1 MSESTTSEE
10 RATTPERRGA
20 APEKRTG
27 AAEERVAASEEAA
40 TAPESRVTV
49 PERLTADSEEQ
60 TGAIAE
66 REAAP
71 DSRTAAVG
79 PTQRASGAARPDT
92 GPTRPVA
99 ETTRRA
105 AVTTRQPVAEASAAV
120 PPQGSVARPAT
131 PEAAVAALAADGPG
145 LPFLIGVRHHAPSL
159 AAAVPA
165 LLDAAAP
172 DVLLVELP
180 AEFQPWLGWLAHE
193 ETRAPVALAAV
204 PAGGPGAGGEQG
216 PAFYPFADFSPELAA
231 LRWAARNG
239 VPAVACD
246 LPLADRAWARGGPDA
261 PAPAPGAD
269 SVPVP
274 GEDSAPV
281 PGEGHGLS
289 AALRSRLT
297 GRDGDDLWD
306 RLVEAP
312 APGSPPEALRRAAL
326 LTGWALRHEAE
337 ARRGVDGTDLVRE
350 ACMREHIAEAL
361 ANGRRPAVVVGAF
374 HTPALLPYAA
384 GAATA
389 PAVDAPDAAQAPED
403 APDAPSALADAPD
416 APDVLDVPDA
426 PKVPAGPSDAP
437 NAPAGA
443 PDASAAG
450 APDTPSTPEDAPAA
464 SVGVPLTPAD
474 APNAPAREPGAGAT
488 EVGATGTGATEAGA
502 TRVETCTV
510 SLIPYTYLLLDSRSG
525 YPAGIRDPEW
535 QHTVLDAAGDPAAL
549 HEALIRTAVRVCADL
564 RGQGHPYGPADG
576 REVVRVAGDLARLR
590 DLPAPGRGE
599 LLEAVQTVLGRG
611 ETYGT
616 GRAVAHALERVLVGT
631 RTGRPAPA
639 APRSGLG
646 PAVEAET
653 EVLSLPG
660 PADAHEKAPR
670 DLRLDPARSA
680 LDGRR
685 ELLLRRLTVCGIPY
699 AQEQEV
705 TGAAG
710 SEGLTTRWQVRWT
723 PATAAM
729 LTAAGARGVTPAQA
743 AEGVL
748 RGRHATERAE
758 GGPTAAQ
765 VVRGLTEAVTCGL
778 PALADERLTELAA
791 VLPASGTLPELL
803 AGLDLLDRVAAG
815 HLPGLGAPSAPSP
828 SKASPDALAPLPT
841 RIAHAVEL
849 LTSAAV
855 RQVDGLTG
863 SEEPEDARALLELA
877 QRADRVGGIRL
888 ADALARLAAD
898 GTPLIAAAAG
908 AVRVLTGHERAE
920 TFGVRVA
927 SWVDAAVD
935 GSSRAALTA
944 RLTGVL
950 TAAGPLLTVGVA
962 ALDPLLHRVVEL
974 EDAAFLA
981 RLPALRGGFDTL
993 SPAARDRL
1001 LDTVEERL
1009 GERVDIADADD
1020 PVESARRA
1028 VADLAAR
1035 DLLTRLGLP
1044 VPSPVDTEG
1053 HAPSAHA
1060 TAPAPPTASA
1070 PVAAFTTVPRPAAAS
1085 APVPPPSTPASSSD
1099 ATTGTAGPSGSEPAT
1114 ITGTVRP
1121 SGPEPG
1127 TDTTTPAP
1135 ADPARSRTAGTA
1147 PATGSE
1153 AVPGT
1158 ITGTV
1163 TGPSSGNGT
1172 DAATGTAAPP
1182 TGLGTGTATV
1192 RTLAPA
1198 DRWRL
1203 VLGRRPD
1210 QLPSGAA
1217 RLATALDELYGA
1229 GRGEGSRGGLP
1240 MSGRGRGG
1248 REAPFPGVREWSEEL
1263 AALFGPGVREEVLA
1277 AAAATG
1283 RQDVLTE
1290 LDPAAATPSVEL
1302 LRTVLRYAGGL
1313 PEARLAA
1320 LRPLVRR
1327 LVDELTRQL
1336 ATRLRPAL
1344 TGTMLARPTRRP
1356 GGRLDLPR
1364 TLRANLAT
1372 ARRTAD
1378 GTVQV
1383 VPEKPVF
1390 RSRAR
1395 RSADWRLI
1403 LVTDVSGS
1411 MEASTIW
1418 SALTASVLAGV
1429 PTLSTHFL
1437 AFSTEVVDLTGHV
1450 HDPLS
1455 LLLEVSVGGG
1465 THIAAGLRH
1474 ARSLITVPSRTLVVV
1489 ISDFEEGAPL
1499 GGLLSEVRA
1508 LVATGCHVLGCASLD
1523 DAGRPRYS
1531 TGVAGQLV
1539 AAGMPVAALSPLE
1552 LARWIGEKTA

>member
-1 MSESTTSEE
+1 MSESTIPGTRS
-10 RATTPERRGA
+10 T
-20 APEKRTG
+20 
-27 AAEERVAASEEAA
+27 AEVPPTAEAASTAGLPAASPAGSPAAGPASPEA
-40 TAPESRVTV
+40 
-49 PERLTADSEEQ
+49 
-60 TGAIAE
+60 G
-66 REAAP
+66 
-71 DSRTAAVG
+71 
-79 PTQRASGAARPDT
+79 
-92 GPTRPVA
+92 
-99 ETTRRA
+99 
-105 AVTTRQPVAEASAAV
+105 
-120 PPQGSVARPAT
+120 PAT
-131 PEAAVAALAADGPG
+131 SEAAVAALAATGPG
-145 LPFLIGVRHHAPSL
+145 SPFLIGVRHHAPSL
-159 AAAVPA
+159 AAALPA

-193 ETRAPVALAAV
+193 ETEAPVALAAV
-204 PAGGPGAGGEQG
+204 PADGPGPGSAGERG
-216 PAFYPFADFSPELAA
+216 PAFYPFADFSPELVA

-246 LPLADRAWARGGPDA
+246 LPLADRAWAGRGTDT
-261 PAPAPGAD
+261 PAHVPGAD
-269 SVPVP
+269 SVP
-274 GEDSAPV
+274 GR
-281 PGEGHGLS
+281 GEGRGLS
-289 AALRSRLT
+289 DALRSRLT

-306 RLVEAP
+306 RLVEAL
-312 APGSPPEALRRAAL
+312 APGSTPEALRRAAL

-337 ARRGVDGTDLVRE
+337 ARGEVQGTDLVRE
-350 ACMREHIAEAL
+350 ACMRRHVAEAL
-361 ANGRRPAVVVGAF
+361 ASGRRPAVVVGAF
-374 HTPALLPYAA
+374 HTPALLPSAA
-384 GAATA
+384 AADGPA
-389 PAVDAPDAAQAPED
+389 PEAAHAPQAAEALDAPDRA
-403 APDAPSALADAPD
+403 
-416 APDVLDVPDA
+416 VLS
-426 PKVPAGPSDAP
+426 GPGTEGRVHA
-437 NAPAGA
+437 
-443 PDASAAG
+443 AAG
-450 APDTPSTPEDAPAA
+450 TA
-464 SVGVPLTPAD
+464 
-474 APNAPAREPGAGAT
+474 
-488 EVGATGTGATEAGA
+488 
-502 TRVETCTV
+502 TCTV
-510 SLIPYTYLLLDSRSG
+510 SLVPYTYPLLDSRSG

-549 HEALIRTAVRVCADL
+549 HEALIRTAVRVCAAL
-564 RGQGHPYGPADG
+564 REQGHPYGPADG

-590 DLPAPGRGE
+590 GLPAPGRGE

-616 GRAVAHALERVLVGT
+616 GRAVARALEQVLVGA

-653 EVLSLPG
+653 EALALPG
-660 PADAHEKAPR
+660 PEDAHEKAPR
-670 DLRLDPARSA
+670 DLRLDPARST
-680 LDGRR
+680 LDRRR

-699 AQEQEV
+699 AQEQGV
-705 TGAAG
+705 AGAAG
-710 SEGLTTRWQVRWT
+710 GEGLTTRWQVRWT

-748 RGRHATERAE
+748 RQRHAAERAE

-765 VVRGLTEAVTCGL
+765 VVGGLTGAAECGL

-803 AGLDLLDRVAAG
+803 AGLDLLDRLDAG
-815 HLPGLGAPSAPSP
+815 HLPGSGL
-828 SKASPDALAPLPT
+828 PDATAVPDAT
-841 RIAHAVEL
+841 ATARAARTAHAAEL

-863 SEEPEDARALLELA
+863 SEDPKDARALLELA

-888 ADALARLAAD
+888 TDALTRLAAD

-908 AVRVLTGHERAE
+908 AVRVLTGHEEAE
-920 TFGVRVA
+920 SFGGRVA
-927 SWVDAAVD
+927 SWVDGAVD
-935 GSSRAALTA
+935 STSRAALTA

-950 TAAGPLLTVGVA
+950 TVAGPLLTVGIG

-974 EDAAFLA
+974 DDTAFLA

-1009 GERVDIADADD
+1009 GERVDTLDADD
-1020 PVESARRA
+1020 PVELALRTT
-1028 VADLAAR
+1028 ADLAAR
-1035 DLLTRLGLP
+1035 ELLAGLGLP
-1044 VPSPVDTEG
+1044 VPPPVDDGGSPPSPGRPAATRPG
-1053 HAPSAHA
+1053 RDAAPDT
-1060 TAPAPPTASA
+1060 TASDAPDTTASA
-1070 PVAAFTTVPRPAAAS
+1070 EATSVPSAVAAPA
-1085 APVPPPSTPASSSD
+1085 
-1099 ATTGTAGPSGSEPAT
+1099 
-1114 ITGTVRP
+1114 
-1121 SGPEPG
+1121 
-1127 TDTTTPAP
+1127 
-1135 ADPARSRTAGTA
+1135 
-1147 PATGSE
+1147 
-1153 AVPGT
+1153 
-1158 ITGTV
+1158 
-1163 TGPSSGNGT
+1163 
-1172 DAATGTAAPP
+1172 
-1182 TGLGTGTATV
+1182 

-1203 VLGRRPD
+1203 VLGRRAD

-1229 GRGEGSRGGLP
+1229 GHGEGSRGGLP
-1240 MSGRGRGG
+1240 GPGGPGSRGG
-1248 REAPFPGVREWSEEL
+1248 REPSFPGVREWSEEL

-1277 AAAATG
+1277 AAAVTG
-1283 RQDVLTE
+1283 RQDVLAE
-1290 LDPAAATPSVEL
+1290 LDPAATTPSVEL
-1302 LRTVLRYAGGL
+1302 LRTILRYAGGL

-1320 LRPLVRR
+1320 LRPLVRH

-1378 GTVQV
+1378 GTIQV
-1383 VPEKPVF
+1383 IPEKPVF

-1411 MEASTIW
+1411 MESSTIW

-1474 ARSLITVPSRTLVVV
+1474 ARSLIAVPSRTLVVV

-1499 GGLLSEVRA
+1499 AGLLAEVRS
-1508 LVATGCHVLGCASLD
+1508 LVNTGCHVLGCASLD

>member
-1 MSESTTSEE
+1 MSESTTPEPRSIPEPRSTAE
-10 RATTPERRGA
+10 TRSTPETRSTVEVSPTAGA
-20 APEKRTG
+20 PG
-27 AAEERVAASEEAA
+27 ASPAQGPAA
-40 TAPESRVTV
+40 
-49 PERLTADSEEQ
+49 
-60 TGAIAE
+60 G
-66 REAAP
+66 
-71 DSRTAAVG
+71 
-79 PTQRASGAARPDT
+79 
-92 GPTRPVA
+92 
-99 ETTRRA
+99 
-105 AVTTRQPVAEASAAV
+105 
-120 PPQGSVARPAT
+120 PAT
-131 PEAAVAALAADGPG
+131 PEAAVEALAATGPG

-159 AAAVPA
+159 AAALPA

-193 ETRAPVALAAV
+193 ETEAPVALAAV
-204 PAGGPGAGGEQG
+204 PADGPGTGSAGERG
-216 PAFYPFADFSPELAA
+216 PAFYPFADFSPELVA

-246 LPLADRAWARGGPDA
+246 LPLADRAWAGGGPDA
-261 PAPAPGAD
+261 PVPAPTPAPGAD
-269 SVPVP
+269 S
-274 GEDSAPV
+274 APV
-281 PGEGHGLS
+281 RGEGHGLS

-312 APGSPPEALRRAAL
+312 APGSTPEALRRAAL
-326 LTGWALRHEAE
+326 LTGWALRYEAE
-337 ARRGVDGTDLVRE
+337 AEGGVHGADLVRE
-350 ACMREHIAEAL
+350 ACMRRHVTEAL
-361 ANGRRPAVVVGAF
+361 ASGRRPAVVVGAF
-374 HTPALLPYAA
+374 HTPALLASAA
-384 GAATA
+384 GAAGD
-389 PAVDAPDAAQAPED
+389 PPPD
-403 APDAPSALADAPD
+403 
-416 APDVLDVPDA
+416 
-426 PKVPAGPSDAP
+426 
-437 NAPAGA
+437 A
-443 PDASAAG
+443 PDASAA
-450 APDTPSTPEDAPAA
+450 APEPAA
-464 SVGVPLTPAD
+464 DGQM
-474 APNAPAREPGAGAT
+474 NGAA
-488 EVGATGTGATEAGA
+488 GTTA
-502 TRVETCTV
+502 CTV
-510 SLIPYTYLLLDSRSG
+510 SLVPYTYPLLDSRSG

-549 HEALIRTAVRVCADL
+549 HEALIRTAVRVCAAL
-564 RGQGHPYGPADG
+564 REQGHPYGPADG

-616 GRAVAHALERVLVGT
+616 GRAVARALERVLVGA

-653 EVLSLPG
+653 AALSLPG
-660 PADAHEKAPR
+660 PEDAHEKTPR
-670 DLRLDPARSA
+670 DLRLDPARST
-680 LDGRR
+680 LDRRR

-699 AQEQEV
+699 AQEQGV

-710 SEGLTTRWQVRWT
+710 TEGLTTRWQVRWT

-748 RGRHATERAE
+748 RQRHAAERAE

-765 VVRGLTEAVTCGL
+765 VVRGLTEAAECGL

-803 AGLDLLDRVAAG
+803 AGLDLLDRIDAG
-815 HLPGLGAPSAPSP
+815 HLPGLAPSGDPSVP
-828 SKASPDALAPLPT
+828 ETPDVTATVSARAART
-841 RIAHAVEL
+841 ARAAEL

-855 RQVDGLTG
+855 RQIDGLTG

-888 ADALARLAAD
+888 TDALARLAAD

-908 AVRVLTGHERAE
+908 AVRVLTGHEEAE
-920 TFGVRVA
+920 AFGVRVA
-927 SWVDAAVD
+927 SWVDGAVD
-935 GSSRAALTA
+935 STSRAALTA

-950 TAAGPLLTVGVA
+950 TVAGPLLTVGA
-962 ALDPLLHRVVEL
+962 GALDPLLRRVVEL
-974 EDAAFLA
+974 DDTAFLA

-1009 GERVDIADADD
+1009 GERVDTLDADD
-1020 PVESARRA
+1020 PTELARRTA
-1028 VADLAAR
+1028 ADLAAR
-1035 DLLTRLGLP
+1035 ELLTGLGLP
-1044 VPSPVDTEG
+1044 VPPPVHDDRFPPPSG
-1053 HAPSAHA
+1053 H
-1060 TAPAPPTASA
+1060 
-1070 PVAAFTTVPRPAAAS
+1070 PAAAH
-1085 APVPPPSTPASSSD
+1085 P
-1099 ATTGTAGPSGSEPAT
+1099 
-1114 ITGTVRP
+1114 
-1121 SGPEPG
+1121 
-1127 TDTTTPAP
+1127 
-1135 ADPARSRTAGTA
+1135 
-1147 PATGSE
+1147 
-1153 AVPGT
+1153 
-1158 ITGTV
+1158 
-1163 TGPSSGNGT
+1163 
-1172 DAATGTAAPP
+1172 AATPSVE
-1182 TGLGTGTATV
+1182 ATSA

-1210 QLPSGAA
+1210 RLPSGAD

-1240 MSGRGRGG
+1240 GSGPRGG
-1248 REAPFPGVREWSEEL
+1248 REPSFPGVREWSEEL
-1263 AALFGPGVREEVLA
+1263 AALFGPGIREEVLA
-1277 AAAATG
+1277 AAAVTG
-1283 RQDVLTE
+1283 RQDVLAE

-1313 PEARLAA
+1313 PETRLAA
-1320 LRPLVRR
+1320 LRPLVRH

-1378 GTVQV
+1378 GTVRV
-1383 VPEKPVF
+1383 IPEKPVF

-1474 ARSLITVPSRTLVVV
+1474 ARSLITVPTRTLVVV

-1499 GGLLSEVRA
+1499 GGLLAEVRA
-1508 LVATGCHVLGCASLD
+1508 LVTTGCHVLGCASLD

>member
-1 MSESTTSEE
+1 MSESTTPG
-10 RATTPERRGA
+10 APPIAAAPAAYPAHGA
-20 APEKRTG
+20 AAGPVTPVVG
-27 AAEERVAASEEAA
+27 PVTSEAG
-40 TAPESRVTV
+40 PVT
-49 PERLTADSEEQ
+49 P
-60 TGAIAE
+60 
-66 REAAP
+66 
-71 DSRTAAVG
+71 AVG
-79 PTQRASGAARPDT
+79 P
-92 GPTRPVA
+92 V
-99 ETTRRA
+99 
-105 AVTTRQPVAEASAAV
+105 
-120 PPQGSVARPAT
+120 T
-131 PEAAVAALAADGPG
+131 PEAAVAALAATGPG
-145 LPFLIGVRHHAPSL
+145 SPFLIGVRHHAPSL
-159 AAAVPA
+159 AAALPA

-193 ETRAPVALAAV
+193 ETEAPVALAAV
-204 PAGGPGAGGEQG
+204 PGDGPGAGSAGERG
-216 PAFYPFADFSPELAA
+216 PAFYPFADFSPELVA

-246 LPLADRAWARGGPDA
+246 LALADRAWAGGDPVS
-261 PAPAPGAD
+261 PAPVPGAD
-269 SVPVP
+269 SVPTP
-274 GEDSAPV
+274 GEA
-281 PGEGHGLS
+281 HGLS
-289 AALRSRLT
+289 DALRSGLT

-306 RLVEAP
+306 RLVEAR
-312 APGSPPEALRRAAL
+312 APGSTPEALRRAAL
-326 LTGWALRHEAE
+326 LTGWALRHEAV
-337 ARRGVDGTDLVRE
+337 ARGGVARTDLIRE
-350 ACMREHIAEAL
+350 ACMRGHIAEAL
-361 ANGRRPAVVVGAF
+361 ASGRRPAVVVGAF
-374 HTPALLPYAA
+374 HTAALLP
-384 GAATA
+384 
-389 PAVDAPDAAQAPED
+389 PDAGGPAPEVRH
-403 APDAPSALADAPD
+403 APTAAP
-416 APDVLDVPDA
+416 
-426 PKVPAGPSDAP
+426 
-437 NAPAGA
+437 
-443 PDASAAG
+443 
-450 APDTPSTPEDAPAA
+450 EPAA
-464 SVGVPLTPAD
+464 DGLANGS
-474 APNAPAREPGAGAT
+474 AGTA
-488 EVGATGTGATEAGA
+488 A
-502 TRVETCTV
+502 CTV
-510 SLIPYTYLLLDSRSG
+510 SLVPYTYPLLDSRSG

-535 QHTVLDAAGDPAAL
+535 QHIVLDAAGDPAAL
-549 HEALIRTAVRVCADL
+549 HEALIRTAVRVCVAL
-564 RGQGHPYGPADG
+564 REQGHPYGPADG

-616 GRAVAHALERVLVGT
+616 GRAVARALERVLVGD
-631 RTGRPAPA
+631 RTGRPTPA

-653 EVLSLPG
+653 AALSLPG
-660 PADAHEKAPR
+660 PDAHEKTPR
-670 DLRLDPARSA
+670 DLRLDPARST
-680 LDGRR
+680 LDRRR

-710 SEGLTTRWQVRWT
+710 TEGLTTRWQVRWT

-729 LTAAGARGVTPAQA
+729 LTAAGTRGVTPAQA

-748 RGRHATERAE
+748 RQRHAAERAE
-758 GGPTAAQ
+758 GGPAAAQ
-765 VVRGLTEAVTCGL
+765 VVRGLTEAAECGL

-803 AGLDLLDRVAAG
+803 AGLDLLDRIDAG
-815 HLPGLGAPSAPSP
+815 HLPGLAAPDASSAPDASLAPDASSAPAPSSAPDASSPPAPS
-828 SKASPDALAPLPT
+828 SAPDATAT
-841 RIAHAVEL
+841 ATARAARTAHAAEL

-863 SEEPEDARALLELA
+863 SEDAEDARALLELA
-877 QRADRVGGIRL
+877 QRADRMGGIRL
-888 ADALARLAAD
+888 TAALARLAA
-898 GTPLIAAAAG
+898 GGAPLIAAAAG
-908 AVRVLTGHERAE
+908 AVRVLTGHEEA
-920 TFGVRVA
+920 GSYGARVA
-927 SWVDAAVD
+927 SWADGAVD
-935 GSSRAALTA
+935 SASRAALTA
-944 RLTGVL
+944 RLTGLL
-950 TAAGPLLTVGVA
+950 TVAGPLLAVGVD
-962 ALDPLLHRVVEL
+962 ALDPLLHRVTEL
-974 EDAAFLA
+974 DDTAFLA

-1009 GERVDIADADD
+1009 GERVDSLDADD
-1020 PVESARRA
+1020 PAELARRTA
-1028 VADLAAR
+1028 ADLAAR
-1035 DLLTRLGLP
+1035 ALLTGLGLP
-1044 VPSPVDTEG
+1044 VPPPPHDDRLPQLSG
-1053 HAPSAHA
+1053 HPAAPHPA
-1060 TAPAPPTASA
+1060 TAP
-1070 PVAAFTTVPRPAAAS
+1070 
-1085 APVPPPSTPASSSD
+1085 ST
-1099 ATTGTAGPSGSEPAT
+1099 G
-1114 ITGTVRP
+1114 
-1121 SGPEPG
+1121 
-1127 TDTTTPAP
+1127 
-1135 ADPARSRTAGTA
+1135 
-1147 PATGSE
+1147 
-1153 AVPGT
+1153 
-1158 ITGTV
+1158 
-1163 TGPSSGNGT
+1163 
-1172 DAATGTAAPP
+1172 AAP
-1182 TGLGTGTATV
+1182 G

-1210 QLPSGAA
+1210 RLPSGAA

-1229 GRGEGSRGGLP
+1229 GHGEGSRGGLP
-1240 MSGRGRGG
+1240 GPGGGVGSRGG
-1248 REAPFPGVREWSEEL
+1248 REPSFPGVREWSEEL
-1263 AALFGPGVREEVLA
+1263 AALFGPGIREEVLA

-1283 RQDVLTE
+1283 RQDVLAE
-1290 LDPAAATPSVEL
+1290 IDPAAATPSVEL

-1320 LRPLVRR
+1320 LRPLVRH

-1344 TGTMLARPTRRP
+1344 TGTMAARPTRRP
-1356 GGRLDLPR
+1356 GGRLDLAR

-1383 VPEKPVF
+1383 IPEKPVF

-1450 HDPLS
+1450 NDPLS

-1474 ARSLITVPSRTLVVV
+1474 ARSLITVPTRTLVVV

-1499 GGLLSEVRA
+1499 GGLLAEVRA
-1508 LVATGCHVLGCASLD
+1508 LAATGCHVLGCASLD

>member
-1 MSESTTSEE
+1 MNESTTPGPD
-10 RATTPERRGA
+10 AT
-20 APEKRTG
+20 
-27 AAEERVAASEEAA
+27 
-40 TAPESRVTV
+40 
-49 PERLTADSEEQ
+49 
-60 TGAIAE
+60 
-66 REAAP
+66 
-71 DSRTAAVG
+71 
-79 PTQRASGAARPDT
+79 
-92 GPTRPVA
+92 
-99 ETTRRA
+99 
-105 AVTTRQPVAEASAAV
+105 AEASPAADGPSASPV
-120 PPQGSVARPAT
+120 RGPAGGPAT
-131 PEAAVAALAADGPG
+131 SEAAMAALAAAGPG
-145 LPFLIGVRHHAPSL
+145 SPFLIGVRHHAPSL
-159 AAAVPA
+159 AAALPA

-193 ETRAPVALAAV
+193 ETEAPVALAAV
-204 PAGGPGAGGEQG
+204 PADGPGAGPAGVRG
-216 PAFYPFADFSPELAA
+216 PAFYPFADFSPELVA
-231 LRWAARNG
+231 LRWAAGNG

-246 LPLADRAWARGGPDA
+246 LPLADRAWAEGGDGA
-261 PAPAPGAD
+261 PAPVPGAAC
-269 SVPVP
+269 
-274 GEDSAPV
+274 APV

-306 RLVEAP
+306 RLVEAQ
-312 APGSPPEALRRAAL
+312 APGSTPEALRRAAL

-337 ARRGVDGTDLVRE
+337 ARGGVHGTDLVRE
-350 ACMREHIAEAL
+350 ACMRGHVAEAL
-361 ANGRRPAVVVGAF
+361 ASGRRPAVVVGAF
-374 HTPALLPYAA
+374 HTPALLPSAAGATWAAGEPEAPDPAAPGPAAAAEEAVPGPAATPEQAVPGPVAVPEPSAAGHVGGAA
-384 GAATA
+384 GAA
-389 PAVDAPDAAQAPED
+389 
-403 APDAPSALADAPD
+403 
-416 APDVLDVPDA
+416 
-426 PKVPAGPSDAP
+426 G
-437 NAPAGA
+437 
-443 PDASAAG
+443 
-450 APDTPSTPEDAPAA
+450 
-464 SVGVPLTPAD
+464 
-474 APNAPAREPGAGAT
+474 
-488 EVGATGTGATEAGA
+488 
-502 TRVETCTV
+502 CTV
-510 SLIPYTYLLLDSRSG
+510 SLIPYTYPLLDSRSG

-535 QHTVLDAAGDPAAL
+535 QHTVLEAAGDPAAV
-549 HEALIRTAVRVCADL
+549 HEALIRTAVRLCAAL
-564 RGQGHPYGPADG
+564 REQGHPYGPADG

-616 GRAVAHALERVLVGT
+616 GRAVAQALERVLVGS

-639 APRSGLG
+639 APRSGLS

-653 EVLSLPG
+653 AALALPG
-660 PADAHEKAPR
+660 PQDAHERTPR
-670 DLRLDPARSA
+670 DLRLDPARST
-680 LDGRR
+680 LDRRR

-699 AQEQEV
+699 AREQGV

-710 SEGLTTRWQVRWT
+710 GEGLTTRWQVRWT

-748 RGRHATERAE
+748 RQRHAAERAE

-765 VVRGLTEAVTCGL
+765 VVRGLAEAAACGL
-778 PALADERLTELAA
+778 TALADERLTELAA

-815 HLPGLGAPSAPSP
+815 HLPGLAASDGPADPSAGPEDSSHGP
-828 SKASPDALAPLPT
+828 AAAPDAAGAARAART
-841 RIAHAVEL
+841 AHAAEL
-849 LTSAAV
+849 LTAAAV

-863 SEEPEDARALLELA
+863 SEKPEDARALLELA
-877 QRADRVGGIRL
+877 QRADRLGGIRL
-888 ADALARLAAD
+888 TDALARLAAD

-908 AVRVLTGHERAE
+908 AVRVLTGHEEAE
-920 TFGVRVA
+920 AFGERVA
-927 SWVDAAVD
+927 SWVDGAVD
-935 GSSRAALTA
+935 SASRATLTA

-950 TAAGPLLTVGVA
+950 TVAGPLLTVGA
-962 ALDPLLHRVVEL
+962 GALDPLLNRVVEL
-974 EDAAFLA
+974 DDSAFLA

-1001 LDTVEERL
+1001 LGTVEERL
-1009 GERVDIADADD
+1009 GERVDSLDADD
-1020 PVESARRA
+1020 PAELARRTA
-1028 VADLAAR
+1028 ADLAAR
-1035 DLLTRLGLP
+1035 ELLTALGLP
-1044 VPSPVDTEG
+1044 VPAPAHDDRRPT
-1053 HAPSAHA
+1053 PSADRA
-1060 TAPAPPTASA
+1060 APRPTVALGTASLAETVPTTALPAEETSATGATPDTAPAAEAVP
-1070 PVAAFTTVPRPAAAS
+1070 TTVPPARAAPTAAPPPEKTPAAAS
-1085 APVPPPSTPASSSD
+1085 STEA
-1099 ATTGTAGPSGSEPAT
+1099 
-1114 ITGTVRP
+1114 I
-1121 SGPEPG
+1121 
-1127 TDTTTPAP
+1127 PAP
-1135 ADPARSRTAGTA
+1135 ASA
-1147 PATGSE
+1147 
-1153 AVPGT
+1153 
-1158 ITGTV
+1158 
-1163 TGPSSGNGT
+1163 
-1172 DAATGTAAPP
+1172 
-1182 TGLGTGTATV
+1182 
-1192 RTLAPA
+1192 RTLEPA

-1203 VLGRRPD
+1203 VLGRSADR
-1210 QLPSGAA
+1210 LPSGAA

-1229 GRGEGSRGGLP
+1229 GHGEGSRGGLP
-1240 MSGRGRGG
+1240 APGGSGAGGG
-1248 REAPFPGVREWSEEL
+1248 REPSFPGVREWSEEL

-1277 AAAATG
+1277 AAAVTG
-1283 RQDVLTE
+1283 RQDVLAE

-1302 LRTVLRYAGGL
+1302 LRTILQYAGGL

-1320 LRPLVRR
+1320 LRPLVRH

-1336 ATRLRPAL
+1336 ADRLRPAL
-1344 TGTMLARPTRRP
+1344 TGTTTARPTRRP
-1356 GGRLDLPR
+1356 GGRLDLAR
-1364 TLRANLAT
+1364 TLHANLAT

-1378 GTVQV
+1378 GTIQV
-1383 VPEKPVF
+1383 IPEKPVF

-1450 HDPLS
+1450 RDPLS

-1474 ARSLITVPSRTLVVV
+1474 ARGLIEVPSRTLVVV

-1499 GGLLSEVRA
+1499 AGLLAEVRA
-1508 LVATGCHVLGCASLD
+1508 LVNTGCHVLGCASLD

>member
-1 MSESTTSEE
+1 MSESTTPEE
-10 RATTPERRGA
+10 RAAMPEG
-20 APEKRTG
+20 
-27 AAEERVAASEEAA
+27 
-40 TAPESRVTV
+40 
-49 PERLTADSEEQ
+49 
-60 TGAIAE
+60 
-66 REAAP
+66 
-71 DSRTAAVG
+71 
-79 PTQRASGAARPDT
+79 
-92 GPTRPVA
+92 RPVA
-99 ETTRRA
+99 EA
-105 AVTTRQPVAEASAAV
+105 PGAV
-120 PPQGSVARPAT
+120 PPQGPEAGPVT
-131 PEAAVAALAADGPG
+131 PEAAVAALAVDGPG

-204 PAGGPGAGGEQG
+204 PAAGAGAGGERG

-246 LPLADRAWARGGPDA
+246 LPLADRAWARGGPGAPA

-269 SVPVP
+269 SVR
-274 GEDSAPV
+274 V

-289 AALRSRLT
+289 TALRSRLT
-297 GRDGDDLWD
+297 GREGDDLWD

-312 APGSPPEALRRAAL
+312 APGSSPEALRRAAL
-326 LTGWALRHEAE
+326 LTGWALRYEAE
-337 ARRGVDGTDLVRE
+337 ARYGVDGTDLVRE
-350 ACMREHIAEAL
+350 ACMRDHIAAAL
-361 ANGRRPAVVVGAF
+361 ANGQRPAVVVGAF
-374 HTPALLPYAA
+374 HTPALLTSAA
-384 GAATA
+384 PGPDTA
-389 PAVDAPDAAQAPED
+389 PAAP
-403 APDAPSALADAPD
+403 
-416 APDVLDVPDA
+416 
-426 PKVPAGPSDAP
+426 
-437 NAPAGA
+437 GA
-443 PDASAAG
+443 PDTSEAPADATYAPADTPDAAAG
-450 APDTPSTPEDAPAA
+450 APTT
-464 SVGVPLTPAD
+464 
-474 APNAPAREPGAGAT
+474 PAREPGERAGGLA
-488 EVGATGTGATEAGA
+488 EAA
-502 TRVETCTV
+502 CTV
-510 SLIPYTYLLLDSRSG
+510 SLIPYTYPLLDSRSG

-549 HEALIRTAVRVCADL
+549 HEALIRTAVRVCAAL
-564 RGQGHPYGPADG
+564 REQGHPYGPADG

-599 LLEAVQTVLGRG
+599 FLEAVQTVLGRG

-631 RTGRPAPA
+631 RTGHPTPA

-653 EVLSLPG
+653 EALSLPG
-660 PADAHEKAPR
+660 PADTAEKAPR

-748 RGRHATERAE
+748 RGRHAAERAE

-765 VVRGLTEAVTCGL
+765 VVRGLTEAAECGL
-778 PALADERLTELAA
+778 PALAEERLTELAA

-815 HLPGLGAPSAPSP
+815 HLPGLAVPRDPSP
-828 SKASPDALAPLPT
+828 SDTPDALAALPA
-841 RIAHAVEL
+841 RLAHAAEL

-908 AVRVLTGHERAE
+908 AVRVLTGHEQAE

-935 GSSRAALTA
+935 SPSRAALTA

-974 EDAAFLA
+974 DDAAFLA

-1009 GERVDIADADD
+1009 GERVDLAGADD
-1020 PVESARRA
+1020 PAELARRA

-1035 DLLTRLGLP
+1035 DLLARLGLP
-1044 VPSPVDTEG
+1044 VPSPGGTEG
-1053 HAPSAHA
+1053 HPPAAHTPEPAPTTTTTAPPSACATITPSPADRAHA
-1060 TAPAPPTASA
+1060 HPR
-1070 PVAAFTTVPRPAAAS
+1070 TTEEG
-1085 APVPPPSTPASSSD
+1085 TK
-1099 ATTGTAGPSGSEPAT
+1099 TGTGTAQAPST
-1114 ITGTVRP
+1114 KTGAGQAP
-1121 SGPEPG
+1121 SPE
-1127 TDTTTPAP
+1127 
-1135 ADPARSRTAGTA
+1135 
-1147 PATGSE
+1147 
-1153 AVPGT
+1153 
-1158 ITGTV
+1158 
-1163 TGPSSGNGT
+1163 TGP
-1172 DAATGTAAPP
+1172 DAATGAAAPP
-1182 TGLGTGTATV
+1182 TGLGGATTPA

-1210 QLPSGAA
+1210 QLPPGAA

-1240 MSGRGRGG
+1240 MPGQGRGG
-1248 REAPFPGVREWSEEL
+1248 REASFPGVREWSEEL

-1344 TGTMLARPTRRP
+1344 TGTMQARPTRRP

-1372 ARRTAD
+1372 ARRAED

-1383 VPEKPVF
+1383 VPERPVF

>member
-1 MSESTTSEE
+1 MSESTDP
-10 RATTPERRGA
+10 ATGSTAEVPPAAGA
-20 APEKRTG
+20 L
-27 AAEERVAASEEAA
+27 AAS
-40 TAPESRVTV
+40 
-49 PERLTADSEEQ
+49 
-60 TGAIAE
+60 
-66 REAAP
+66 
-71 DSRTAAVG
+71 
-79 PTQRASGAARPDT
+79 
-92 GPTRPVA
+92 
-99 ETTRRA
+99 
-105 AVTTRQPVAEASAAV
+105 
-120 PPQGSVARPAT
+120 PPQGPGAGPAT
-131 PEAAVAALAADGPG
+131 PEAAEAALAATGPG

-159 AAAVPA
+159 AAALPA

-193 ETRAPVALAAV
+193 ETEAPVALAAV
-204 PAGGPGAGGEQG
+204 PAEGPGAGSAGERG
-216 PAFYPFADFSPELAA
+216 PAFYPFADFSPELVA

-246 LPLADRAWARGGPDA
+246 LPLADRVWAGGGPDT
-261 PAPAPGAD
+261 PARTPVPGAD
-269 SVPVP
+269 S
-274 GEDSAPV
+274 APV
-281 PGEGHGLS
+281 LGEGHGLS

-306 RLVEAP
+306 RLVEAF
-312 APGSPPEALRRAAL
+312 APGSTPEALRRAAL
-326 LTGWALRHEAE
+326 LTGWALRYEAE
-337 ARRGVDGTDLVRE
+337 ARGGVHGTDLVRE
-350 ACMREHIAEAL
+350 ACMRGHVAEAL
-361 ANGRRPAVVVGAF
+361 ASGRRPAVVVGAF
-374 HTPALLPYAA
+374 HTPALLLSA
-384 GAATA
+384 GDAGGHAPVAVDEPAATS
-389 PAVDAPDAAQAPED
+389 APDAD
-403 APDAPSALADAPD
+403 GR
-416 APDVLDVPDA
+416 VN
-426 PKVPAGPSDAP
+426 G
-437 NAPAGA
+437 
-443 PDASAAG
+443 AAG
-450 APDTPSTPEDAPAA
+450 TSA
-464 SVGVPLTPAD
+464 
-474 APNAPAREPGAGAT
+474 
-488 EVGATGTGATEAGA
+488 
-502 TRVETCTV
+502 CTV
-510 SLIPYTYLLLDSRSG
+510 SLVPYTYPLLDSRSG

-535 QHTVLDAAGDPAAL
+535 QHTVLDAAGDPEAL
-549 HEALIRTAVRVCADL
+549 HEALIRTAVRLCAAL
-564 RGQGHPYGPADG
+564 REQGHPYGPADG
-576 REVVRVAGDLARLR
+576 REIVRVAGDLARLR

-616 GRAVAHALERVLVGT
+616 GRAVAAALERVLVGA
-631 RTGRPAPA
+631 RTGRPTPA

-653 EVLSLPG
+653 AALSLPG
-660 PADAHEKAPR
+660 PQDVHEKTPR
-670 DLRLDPARSA
+670 DLRLDPARST
-680 LDGRR
+680 LDRRR

-699 AQEQEV
+699 AQEQGV

-710 SEGLTTRWQVRWT
+710 TEGLTTRWQVRWT

-748 RGRHATERAE
+748 RQRRAAERAE

-765 VVRGLTEAVTCGL
+765 VVRGLTEAAECGL
-778 PALADERLTELAA
+778 PTLADGRLTELAA

-803 AGLDLLDRVAAG
+803 AGLDLLDRIDAG
-815 HLPGLGAPSAPSP
+815 HLPGLAAPDDASAPDTV
-828 SKASPDALAPLPT
+828 ASARAART
-841 RIAHAVEL
+841 AGAAEL

-888 ADALARLAAD
+888 TDALARLAAD
-898 GTPLIAAAAG
+898 ATPLIAAAAG
-908 AVRVLTGHERAE
+908 AVRVLTGHEEAE
-920 TFGVRVA
+920 SFGARVA
-927 SWVDAAVD
+927 SWVDGAVD
-935 GSSRAALTA
+935 GTSRAALTA

-950 TAAGPLLTVGVA
+950 TVAGPLLTVGVG

-974 EDAAFLA
+974 DDTAFLA

-1009 GERVDIADADD
+1009 GERVGTLDADD
-1020 PVESARRA
+1020 PAELARRTA
-1028 VADLAAR
+1028 ADLAAR
-1035 DLLTRLGLP
+1035 ELLTGLGLP
-1044 VPSPVDTEG
+1044 VPP
-1053 HAPSAHA
+1053 PAHNDHPGA
-1060 TAPAPPTASA
+1060 ARPTVTSASA
-1070 PVAAFTTVPRPAAAS
+1070 PSTDA
-1085 APVPPPSTPASSSD
+1085 TPA
-1099 ATTGTAGPSGSEPAT
+1099 
-1114 ITGTVRP
+1114 
-1121 SGPEPG
+1121 
-1127 TDTTTPAP
+1127 
-1135 ADPARSRTAGTA
+1135 
-1147 PATGSE
+1147 
-1153 AVPGT
+1153 
-1158 ITGTV
+1158 
-1163 TGPSSGNGT
+1163 
-1172 DAATGTAAPP
+1172 
-1182 TGLGTGTATV
+1182 
-1192 RTLAPA
+1192 RTLAPG

-1217 RLATALDELYGA
+1217 RLATALDELYGS
-1229 GRGEGSRGGLP
+1229 GHGEGSRGGLP
-1240 MSGRGRGG
+1240 GPGRGGGSPPRGG
-1248 REAPFPGVREWSEEL
+1248 REPSFPGVREWSEEL
-1263 AALFGPGVREEVLA
+1263 AALFGPGVRDEVLA
-1277 AAAATG
+1277 AAAVTG

-1290 LDPAAATPSVEL
+1290 LDPESVTPSVEL
-1302 LRTVLRYAGGL
+1302 LRTILRYAGGL
-1313 PEARLAA
+1313 PEARIAA
-1320 LRPLVRR
+1320 LRPLVRH

-1344 TGTMLARPTRRP
+1344 TGTMAARPTRRP

-1383 VPEKPVF
+1383 IPENPVF

-1474 ARSLITVPSRTLVVV
+1474 ARSLIEVPTRTLVVV

-1499 GGLLSEVRA
+1499 GGLLAEVRA
-1508 LVATGCHVLGCASLD
+1508 LVTTGCHVLGCASLD

>member
-1 MSESTTSEE
+1 M
-10 RATTPERRGA
+10 
-20 APEKRTG
+20 
-27 AAEERVAASEEAA
+27 
-40 TAPESRVTV
+40 
-49 PERLTADSEEQ
+49 
-60 TGAIAE
+60 
-66 REAAP
+66 
-71 DSRTAAVG
+71 
-79 PTQRASGAARPDT
+79 
-92 GPTRPVA
+92 
-99 ETTRRA
+99 
-105 AVTTRQPVAEASAAV
+105 
-120 PPQGSVARPAT
+120 
-131 PEAAVAALAADGPG
+131 
-145 LPFLIGVRHHAPSL
+145 PFLIGVRHHAPSL

-172 DVLLVELP
+172 DLLLVELP

-204 PAGGPGAGGEQG
+204 PAGGPGAGGGQG
-216 PAFYPFADFSPELAA
+216 PAFYPFADFSPELVA

-261 PAPAPGAD
+261 PAPVPGAD
-269 SVPVP
+269 
-274 GEDSAPV
+274 ATPV

-312 APGSPPEALRRAAL
+312 APGSAPEALRRAAL
-326 LTGWALRHEAE
+326 LTGWALRYEAE

-374 HTPALLPYAA
+374 HVPALLPSAA

-389 PAVDAPDAAQAPED
+389 PA
-403 APDAPSALADAPD
+403 PDAPSEPD
-416 APDVLDVPDA
+416 T
-426 PKVPAGPSDAP
+426 
-437 NAPAGA
+437 PAGA
-443 PDASAAG
+443 PDAPARELGAG
-450 APDTPSTPEDAPAA
+450 APAA
-464 SVGVPLTPAD
+464 A
-474 APNAPAREPGAGAT
+474 
-488 EVGATGTGATEAGA
+488 
-502 TRVETCTV
+502 CTV
-510 SLIPYTYLLLDSRSG
+510 SLIPYTYPLLDSRSG

-535 QHTVLDAAGDPAAL
+535 QHTVLDAAGGPAAL
-549 HEALIRTAVRVCADL
+549 HEALIRTAVRVCVAL
-564 RGQGHPYGPADG
+564 REQGHPYGPADG

-611 ETYGT
+611 ETYGM

-653 EVLSLPG
+653 EALSLPG
-660 PADAHEKAPR
+660 PADAHEKTPR

-699 AQEQEV
+699 AQAQEV
-705 TGAAG
+705 AGAAG

-765 VVRGLTEAVTCGL
+765 VVRGLTEAAECGL
-778 PALADERLTELAA
+778 PALAGERLTELAA

-815 HLPGLGAPSAPSP
+815 HLPGLGAPGASSPPETSDAP
-828 SKASPDALAPLPT
+828 ALLPT
-841 RIAHAVEL
+841 RIAHAAEL

-877 QRADRVGGIRL
+877 QRADRLGGIRL

-908 AVRVLTGHERAE
+908 AVRVLTGHEQAE

-935 GSSRAALTA
+935 SPSRAALTA

-974 EDAAFLA
+974 ADAAFLA

-1020 PVESARRA
+1020 PAELARRA
-1028 VADLAAR
+1028 VADLTAR
-1035 DLLTRLGLP
+1035 DLLIALGLP
-1044 VPSPVDTEG
+1044 VPSPGDTDR
-1053 HAPSAHA
+1053 HPPSAHA
-1060 TAPAPPTASA
+1060 TAHLSAAPATTAPP
-1070 PVAAFTTVPRPAAAS
+1070 PVDPAHPRTTEA
-1085 APVPPPSTPASSSD
+1085 D
-1099 ATTGTAGPSGSEPAT
+1099 TGTT
-1114 ITGTVRP
+1114 
-1121 SGPEPG
+1121 
-1127 TDTTTPAP
+1127 
-1135 ADPARSRTAGTA
+1135 
-1147 PATGSE
+1147 PATGS
-1153 AVPGT
+1153 G
-1158 ITGTV
+1158 
-1163 TGPSSGNGT
+1163 TGPE
-1172 DAATGTAAPP
+1172 P
-1182 TGLGTGTATV
+1182 TPV

-1210 QLPSGAA
+1210 QLPPGAA

-1240 MSGRGRGG
+1240 TPGGSRGG
-1248 REAPFPGVREWSEEL
+1248 REASFPGVREWSEEL

-1320 LRPLVRR
+1320 LRPLVSR

-1356 GGRLDLPR
+1356 GGRLDLSR

-1372 ARRTAD
+1372 ARRTED
-1378 GTVQV
+1378 GTVRV

-1499 GGLLSEVRA
+1499 GGLLSEVRT

-1531 TGVAGQLV
+1531 TGVVGQLV